1 MLSLHSELQNRRQ
14 RFLALVSDNLG
25 INITEKHFDDCK
37 DFKDFLGILQKQKRP
52 LPLAEQPQWKESFV
66 QYKSEVESLIA
77 TIRSTDA
84 DIDRKVYELY
94 GLTEGEIETIENK
107 SQL

>member
-1 MLSLHSELQNRRQ
+1 MLSLHSELQNRWQ

-52 LPLAEQPQWKESFV
+52 LPHAEQPQWKESFV
-66 QYKSEVESLIA
+66 QCKSKVESLIA
-77 TIRSTDA
+77 TIRQTDA
-84 DIDRKVYELY
+84 DIDLMVYELY
-94 GLTEGEIETIENK
+94 GLTPEEIGIVEN
-107 SQL
+107 